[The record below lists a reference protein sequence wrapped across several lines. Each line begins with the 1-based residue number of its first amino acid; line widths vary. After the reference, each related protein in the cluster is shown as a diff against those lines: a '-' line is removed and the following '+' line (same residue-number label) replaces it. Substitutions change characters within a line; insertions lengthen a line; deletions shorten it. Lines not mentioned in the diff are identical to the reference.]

1 MKTKSSKTRAF
12 TLVEIMIVVAIV
24 GLLLAIAMPAYKKIV
39 QRGRVVAYAGSLK
52 AMIGALEMYAMD
64 YGDYP
69 DDVTPGVAPA
79 GIREYIPN
87 IDWSAQTPLGG
98 VWDWERDAVGISA
111 GLSAL
116 GPSLDPDD
124 FILVDRRIDD
134 GDLDTGSFR
143 RLNANRY
150 TFVIDE

>member
-1 MKTKSSKTRAF
+1 
-12 TLVEIMIVVAIV
+12 
-24 GLLLAIAMPAYKKIV
+24 
-39 QRGRVVAYAGSLK
+39 
-52 AMIGALEMYAMD
+52 MYAID
-64 YGDYP
+64 NCYYTDEVKPRG
-69 DDVTPGVAPA
+69 APA

-87 IDWSAQTPLGG
+87 INWSAQTPLGG

-116 GPSLDPDD
+116 GPALDPAD

-143 RLNANRY
+143 LLKANRY